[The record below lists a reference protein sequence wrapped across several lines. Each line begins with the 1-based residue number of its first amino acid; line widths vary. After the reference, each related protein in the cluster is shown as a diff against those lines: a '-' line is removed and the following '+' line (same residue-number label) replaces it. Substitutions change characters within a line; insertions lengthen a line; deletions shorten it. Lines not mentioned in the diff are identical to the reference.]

1 MGREALCG
9 KCHMSIIDRQFDS
22 LTTHTKK
29 KAQKTF
35 MVEVHPA
42 YTKKKR
48 DFRFRFFF
56 RVSVWLTVKKK
67 KQQTPQS
74 P

>member
-9 KCHMSIIDRQFDS
+9 KYHMPIIDRQFDS

-29 KAQKTF
+29 KKAQRAL

-42 YTKKKR
+42 YTKKKK
-48 DFRFRFFF
+48 
-56 RVSVWLTVKKK
+56 T
-67 KQQTPQS
+67 
-74 P
+74 

>member
-9 KCHMSIIDRQFDS
+9 KYHMPIIDRQFDS

-29 KAQKTF
+29 KKAQRAL

-42 YTKKKR
+42 YTKKKKR

-56 RVSVWLTVKKK
+56 FVVTCE
-67 KQQTPQS
+67 
-74 P
+74 

>member
-9 KCHMSIIDRQFDS
+9 KYHMPIIDRQFDS

-29 KAQKTF
+29 KKAQRAL

-42 YTKKKR
+42 YTKKKKNVT
-48 DFRFRFFF
+48 FVFAFFF
-56 RVSVWLTVKKK
+56 FCLFVTDS
-67 KQQTPQS
+67 
-74 P
+74 

>member
-42 YTKKKR
+42 YTKKKNVTSV
-48 DFRFRFFF
+48 FAFFF
-56 RVSVWLTVKKK
+56 AFLCG
-67 KQQTPQS
+67 
-74 P
+74 

>member
-9 KCHMSIIDRQFDS
+9 KYHMPIIDRQFDS

-29 KAQKTF
+29 KKAQRAL

-42 YTKKKR
+42 YTKKKKKGN
-48 DFRFRFFF
+48 FGFGFFF
-56 RVSVWLTVKKK
+56 LGFLCD
-67 KQQTPQS
+67 
-74 P
+74 

>member
-42 YTKKKR
+42 YTKKK
-48 DFRFRFFF
+48 
-56 RVSVWLTVKKK
+56 T
-67 KQQTPQS
+67 
-74 P
+74 

>member
-9 KCHMSIIDRQFDS
+9 KYHMPIIDRQFDS

-29 KAQKTF
+29 KKAQRAL

-42 YTKKKR
+42 YTKKKKNVT
-48 DFRFRFFF
+48 FVFAFFF
-56 RVSVWLTVKKK
+56 SCFCVTDS
-67 KQQTPQS
+67 
-74 P
+74 